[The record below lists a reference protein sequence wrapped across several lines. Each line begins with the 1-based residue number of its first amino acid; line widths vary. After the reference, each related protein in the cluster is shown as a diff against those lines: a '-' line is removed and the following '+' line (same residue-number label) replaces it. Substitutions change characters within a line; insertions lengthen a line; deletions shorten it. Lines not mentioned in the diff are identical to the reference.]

1 MVEQGFCIPLTPSP
15 SLSVGGGRGGL
26 LPLPCTSFHDFHCFA
41 TAAASGLFGGGG
53 SRVGNRKEEGRGV
66 EY

>member
-15 SLSVGGGRGGL
+15 SLSVGGGGGGL

-41 TAAASGLFGGGG
+41 AAASGLFGGCG